1 MRRDALVR
9 VVVKFGG
16 DDVEVRDVAVGDFI
30 PDEVVDRLVSSATPV
45 QSQLY
50 LGNSDIKG
58 VVGMS
63 GIG

>member
-16 DDVEVRDVAVGDFI
+16 DDVEVRDFI

-50 LGNSDIKG
+50 LGNSNIKG
-58 VVGMS
+58 IVVMS